1 MEPIDPGR
9 QQLPYAVQEQVSIA
23 IKYEGYIVKQLMQA
37 EQFKKLENR
46 KIPENIDYGKVE
58 GIRIEARDI
67 LSKVRPVSLGQ
78 ASRISGV
85 NPADI
90 AVLQIYLEQ
99 TRRRPKEEKSEQDD

>member
-1 MEPIDPGR
+1 LNNG
-9 QQLPYAVQEQVSIA
+9 LGYVQDINVA
-23 IKYEGYIVKQLMQA
+23 L
-37 EQFKKLENR
+37 FHH
-46 KIPENIDYGKVE
+46 GKVE